1 VDLDRLL
8 SGVTRPARYTGGE
21 WNAIVKDW
29 DSAVLRVALAYPDVY
44 DVGMCNLGLAII
56 YDLLNGLPGVLADR
70 VFSPWADM
78 EKRLRD
84 EGVPLFGLESRRALS
99 EFDVVGFS
107 LGYELTYTNA
117 LNMLDLAGIPLLA
130 SERGEEHPLVIA
142 GGSCALN
149 PEPMAD
155 FVDLFVL
162 GEGEEVIPALVDLL
176 QRRKGDGMLGK
187 RDLMREAAR
196 IPGVYV
202 PSLYRVEYNDDGTV
216 SSVSPIEDG
225 VPLVVNRRLV
235 DALPP
240 AVTRPI
246 VPFMEVV
253 HDRGAVEIQR
263 GCSKGCRFCQAG
275 MVYRP
280 VRERPKDEVI
290 RAVDE
295 IVANC
300 GYEEVSLL
308 SLSTSDYSQI
318 TDVVSALS
326 RKYRGRHLTL
336 SLPSLRLDSF
346 SVGLANSLQEGK
358 KTGFTF
364 APEAG
369 TERLRTVINKNVG
382 EDEILRAVETAWE
395 RGWKNIKLYFMLGLP
410 TETLA
415 DVEGIV
421 QLVRRIRGIGKGRLN
436 IRVNLSTFVPK
447 AHTPFQWCAQE
458 SEDELSA
465 KIQVVRSGLKKAGV
479 PVSWHDPKVS
489 VLEGALSRG
498 DRRVGRAILGAWR
511 QGCRF
516 DAWSEEFNWSKWEEA
531 FTEAGFDPL
540 FYAAKERSID
550 EVLPWGHID
559 AGVEPSFLRDEYRR
573 ATMQEETLDCQLGP
587 CNRCGMQRVSETCR
601 ARCADP
607 DSVGSAG

>member
-56 YDLLNGLPGVLADR
+56 YDLLNGLPGVLVDR

-531 FTEAGFDPL
+531 FTEAGLDPL

-559 AGVEPSFLRDEYRR
+559 PGVEPSFLRDEYRR

>member
-531 FTEAGFDPL
+531 FTEAGLDPL

-559 AGVEPSFLRDEYRR
+559 PGVEPSFLRDEYRR

>member
-1 VDLDRLL
+1 MDLDRLL

-531 FTEAGFDPL
+531 FTEAGLDPL

-559 AGVEPSFLRDEYRR
+559 PGVEPSFLRDEYRR

>member
-1 VDLDRLL
+1 MDLDRLL

-56 YDLLNGLPGVLADR
+56 YDLLNGLPGVLVDR

-531 FTEAGFDPL
+531 FTEAGLDPL

-559 AGVEPSFLRDEYRR
+559 PGVEPSFLRDEYRR